1 LITRETVID
10 ETPDARATSLI
21 VTLAAV
27 LLMDSLLS
35 IPQNQAVA
43 AFSSLA
49 LA

>member
-10 ETPDARATSLI
+10 ETPEARATSLM
-21 VTLAAV
+21 VTFAAV
-27 LLMDSLLS
+27 LLMVSLLS

-43 AFSSLA
+43 ALASLA